1 MSATDYD
8 PFIAPRVGHLQE
20 AAAQVSRARGGA
32 EEADFSF
39 GDLLDVLNPLHHI
52 PVVGN
57 LYRELTG
64 DEIGGTA
71 RIIGGG
77 LYGGAFGM
85 VGAAFNQILDDATG
99 RDMAETALAVVTGQE
114 LGGSTGDSTNVAEA
128 SPQQQTATAASTEP
142 QDAEPQEAGGQSLA
156 DTETAGLARGSETA
170 AAAPAPVDPDL
181 LTGQAA
187 LSALAADMRA
197 TARPAAEAAASP
209 DRQLANRPG
218 LAPNN
223 FMPVSH
229 RDFAG
234 PRPQTTP
241 VSRQLEAAA
250 VLSNEPSAAEADPV
264 APTAATAPSAQVLPK
279 SAAADA
285 SLLMPAQ
292 GSDADFAE
300 RMMQALIKYEALTKE
315 QAEAVSQTAGQS

>member
-77 LYGGAFGM
+77 LYGGALGM

-142 QDAEPQEAGGQSLA
+142 QDAGGQSLA
-156 DTETAGLARGSETA
+156 DTETAGLTRGSETA

-209 DRQLANRPG
+209 DRQLANHPG

-264 APTAATAPSAQVLPK
+264 APTAVSAPSAQVLPK

-315 QAEAVSQTAGQS
+315 QAEAASQTAGQS